1 MSTTIK
7 KLITHDGSF
16 HADDVFA
23 CATLR
28 LFLEKNNEQSEI
40 IRTRDEKIIKDGDYV
55 FDVGG
60 IYDKNTNRFDHHQ
73 IGGAG
78 RRLVNEGEI
87 AVEYASFGLVWEKF
101 GTVLTG
107 ENKITEILDK
117 RLAAPIDAFDNGLDL
132 VENKYDITPY
142 YIQHFILS
150 MRPTWREESLSK
162 DEMFLKCVEIA
173 REILKREI
181 IQAQDAFLAEKMVHA
196 IYKDTKDK
204 RIIVLDKDYPYEYI
218 LNNFPEPLFVIYPR
232 SADSFWGVRAVKK
245 TLKTFINRKNFPKL
259 WAGLRDEELV
269 NVTGVP
275 DAIFCHRGLFLA
287 VAKTKEGA
295 IKLAQIAV
303 ES

>member
-1 MSTTIK
+1 MNTTIK

-23 CATLR
+23 CATLC
-28 LFLEKNNEQSEI
+28 LILEKNNEQPEI

-78 RRLVNEGEI
+78 RRMVSEGEI

-101 GTVLTG
+101 GTALTG

-173 REILKREI
+173 KEILKREI
-181 IQAQDAFLAEKMVHA
+181 IQAQDAFLAEKMVHT